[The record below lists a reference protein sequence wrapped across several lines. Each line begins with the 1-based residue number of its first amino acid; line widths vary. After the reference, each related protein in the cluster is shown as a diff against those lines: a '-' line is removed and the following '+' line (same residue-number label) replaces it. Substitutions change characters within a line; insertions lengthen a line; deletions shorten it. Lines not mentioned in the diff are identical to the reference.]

1 MIKYHYTAMRM
12 AKIIIKKV
20 MTMSSAD
27 NEAEQLNSQISQV
40 GMQNGTLKWGKQV
53 WKFLINLN
61 ILLYGSAI
69 SFLDIY
75 PKVMKIMVL
84 QKPVHECLWKRHS

>member
-27 NEAEQLNSQISQV
+27 NEAEQLNSQILQV
-40 GMQNGTLKWGKQV
+40 GKKMAL
-53 WKFLINLN
+53 
-61 ILLYGSAI
+61 
-69 SFLDIY
+69 
-75 PKVMKIMVL
+75 
-84 QKPVHECLWKRHS
+84 